1 MAPMSLDPADVSL
14 ANGNAGQADSF
25 ARRSLSM
32 LMFDTLVTVDEKL
45 QIQPALATS
54 WQASSGNQRWQLKIR
69 REVKFHDGTPLST
82 EIAAASLRAANPT
95 WRVSAEAD
103 SVVIARDV
111 SDPELLAQ
119 LALPRNA
126 IVKRNADTTPIG
138 TGPFHIVDWRPGRSL
153 ALAAE
158 ENSWRGRPFLD
169 AIEIEMGKG
178 FHEQMTAMDLGKADL
193 VEVSAEQMHRI
204 SQEGH
209 RLTNSRP
216 IELVALL
223 FSRDAPSPDEKLVRE
238 ALAFSV
244 ERGSIRSVLLQGAGE
259 PTASILPNWMSGY
272 GFAFSSDAD
281 LTRARHVREQVH
293 KIPSWTVGY
302 DGGDPAVR
310 LLVERIALNAK
321 DAGLSL
327 QPTPAAVADLKL
339 VRIPLASPDPWVALM
354 GVATLAGTPPEKEGG
369 SVEDLFAAERTLLAT
384 QRITPLFHL
393 PMSYAAS
400 ASLNNWTLRPD
411 GSFNLADAWIG
422 SANRGR

>member
-1 MAPMSLDPADVSL
+1 MRRFDWRSVVVSSMILGALAANAETRPQYGGTLHVATRMAPMSLDPADVSL
-14 ANGNAGQADSF
+14 ANGNAAQPDSF

-32 LMFDTLVTVDEKL
+32 LMFDTLVTVDQKL

-54 WQASSGNQRWQLKIR
+54 WQASSGNKRWQLKIR
-69 REVKFHDGTPLST
+69 RDVKFHDGTPLST

-158 ENSWRGRPFLD
+158 ENCWRGRPFLD
-169 AIEIEMGKG
+169 AIEIDMGKS
-178 FHEQMTAMDLGKADL
+178 FHDQVTAMDLGKADL

-216 IELVALL
+216 IELVAIL
-223 FSRDAPSPDEKLVRE
+223 FSRDAPSPD
-238 ALAFSV
+238 
-244 ERGSIRSVLLQGAGE
+244 
-259 PTASILPNWMSGY
+259 
-272 GFAFSSDAD
+272 
-281 LTRARHVREQVH
+281 
-293 KIPSWTVGY
+293 
-302 DGGDPAVR
+302 
-310 LLVERIALNAK
+310 
-321 DAGLSL
+321 
-327 QPTPAAVADLKL
+327 
-339 VRIPLASPDPWVALM
+339 
-354 GVATLAGTPPEKEGG
+354 
-369 SVEDLFAAERTLLAT
+369 
-384 QRITPLFHL
+384 
-393 PMSYAAS
+393 
-400 ASLNNWTLRPD
+400 
-411 GSFNLADAWIG
+411 
-422 SANRGR
+422 